1 MSKFVTSAIRQS
13 LSCAIT
19 FIKNGYDM
27 NDLVFKGQNDQVIT
41 TSLLV
46 AETFK
51 KEHRNVLKSIRKLMS
66 ATNVA
71 VAQMFDEQMYVND
84 QGKEQPMFY
93 MNRDG
98 FTLLAMG
105 FTGDKAIDF
114 KVEYIN
120 AFNKM
125 EEAIKKGLIEN
136 TQKDQDDFDD
146 KKRFIEWSANFLGVN
161 DAGKLMMARKLAA
174 EYGMDKYLPDY
185 VESKGQLHS
194 ATYLLKKYGCNF
206 SATTFNTCAH
216 TTGLIKKMERK
227 GKGGITRTWWALD
240 EPGKEFGEDLVS
252 DKCPSQTQIHW
263 YDDKFTQVL
272 DIISAEYVGKGE

>member
-1 MSKFVTSAIRQS
+1 MIFEDVQFGQVRTIMSASNEPLFCLADVCTALGMKKFRVERLAKDVISNHPLQTAGGLQQVTFVNEDGLYDIVLDSRKPKAKDFRKW
-13 LSCAIT
+13 IT
-19 FIKNGYDM
+19 SK
-27 NDLVFKGQNDQVIT
+27 VVP
-41 TSLLV
+41 
-46 AETFK
+46 
-51 KEHRNVLKSIRKLMS
+51 SIRKTGKYELVEKTPQQEAL
-66 ATNVA
+66 AT
-71 VAQMFDEQMYVND
+71 
-84 QGKEQPMFY
+84 
-93 MNRDG
+93 
-98 FTLLAMG
+98 
-105 FTGDKAIDF
+105 
-114 KVEYIN
+114 
-120 AFNKM
+120 
-125 EEAIKKGLIEN
+125 
-136 TQKDQDDFDD
+136 FDD
-146 KKRFIEWSANFLGVN
+146 KKRFIEWSASFLGVN

>member
-1 MSKFVTSAIRQS
+1 
-13 LSCAIT
+13 
-19 FIKNGYDM
+19 M
-27 NDLVFKGQNDQVIT
+27 NDLVFKGQNDQVVT
-41 TSLLV
+41 TSLKV
-46 AETFK
+46 AEVFE
-51 KEHRNVLKSIRKLMS
+51 KEHKHVLDAVRRLMRS
-66 ATNVA
+66 AENSA
-71 VAQMFDEQMYVND
+71 VIQMFQESAYLDE
-84 QGKEQPMFY
+84 QGKERPMFI

-105 FTGDKAIDF
+105 FNGKKALDF
-114 KVEYIN
+114 KIAYIN

-146 KKRFIEWSANFLGVN
+146 KKRFIEWSASFLGVN